1 MVKDKGV
8 IITEAVMKLLTITVP
23 CFNSE
28 DYMEKCIN
36 SLLIGGEEVE
46 ILIVDDG
53 STDRTSGIADEYQN
67 KYPEIIRAIH
77 KENGGHGDAVNTG
90 IMNATGKYFK
100 VCDSDDWFDASAY
113 KKVLKTLRELEEGG
127 EEIDLLLA
135 NYVYDKVG
143 RKKKK
148 VMKYAGA
155 LPEKKIIG
163 WNDDDIK
170 FNKFQYVLMHSV
182 IYRTK
187 MLKESNLRLPKHT
200 FYVDNIY
207 VFKPMVNVKKLMYI
221 NADLYHYFIGRE
233 GQSVNEQTMIK
244 RIDQQIFIN
253 KVLIDFFSNNK
264 DIPKQMYKF
273 LFQYMDM
280 MMCVSSVMCIISKDK
295 EKLEK
300 KSQLWDYLRIKDKE
314 LYRQLRHTI
323 FGIWMN
329 LPGSFGRFLSRTGY
343 QVMQKVFGFN

>member
-1 MVKDKGV
+1 
-8 IITEAVMKLLTITVP
+8 MKLLSVAVP
-23 CFNSE
+23 CYNSQ

-36 SLLIGGEEVE
+36 SILVGGEDVE

-53 STDRTSGIADEYQN
+53 STDKTAEIAD
-67 KYPEIIRAIH
+67 KYERDYPKSVRAIH

-90 IMNATGKYFK
+90 YRNATGKYFK
-100 VCDSDDWFDASAY
+100 VCDSDDWFDASAF
-113 KKVLKTLRELEEGG
+113 KKVLKTLRELEEKNQ
-127 EEIDLLLA
+127 EIDLLLA

-148 VMKYAGA
+148 VMKYKGA

-163 WNDDDIK
+163 WNEDDIK

-182 IYRTK
+182 IYRTQ
-187 MLKESNLRLPKHT
+187 MLRDCGLKLPKHT

-207 VFKPMVNVKKLMYI
+207 VFQPMVKVKKLMYL
-221 NADLYHYFIGRE
+221 NVDLYHYFIGRE

-244 RIDQQIFIN
+244 RIDQQLFIN
-253 KVLIDFFSNNK
+253 KVLIDFFSKNK
-264 DIPKQMYKF
+264 ELPKQKYKF
-273 LFQYMDM
+273 MFQYLDM
-280 MMCVSSVMCIISKDK
+280 MMCVSSVMCIISGDK
-295 EKLEK
+295 EKLK
-300 KSQLWDYLRIKDKE
+300 KKQQLWDYLKIKDID
-314 LYRQLRHTI
+314 LYHQLRRTI

-329 LPGSFGRFLSRTGY
+329 LPGKVGRFFSKTGY